1 MLRKKDIVKQFE
13 LLVKQEIIEHNK
25 AITASNLAINKQKE
39 VFEIEVNKLKENH
52 RLLLAEYSCV
62 SSKFNNV
69 CEQNIDLFNKMSK
82 LDAICYKTHERN
94 HKEIEII
101 DQSVETVHRNEKKL
115 EKEVRIL
122 SDLYHESEKQITE
135 LKKINENEINR
146 LKATF
151 IKLLKKQKEEIL
163 NRPSEAKK
171 VEEIFMEELSM
182 HKIDNEGLLKEIK
195 VLKKT
200 VFINEKKIEHLNT
213 LIERTKAK

>member
-182 HKIDNEGLLKEIK
+182 HKIDNEGLLREIK